1 MTKSKRA
8 EITCLIFGA
17 IYLATFITTQDFD
30 FMIISNV
37 FLAVSFAIGGNENE
51 TN

>member
-8 EITCLIFGA
+8 EITCWIFA
-17 IYLATFITTQDFD
+17 IIYLAIFITTQDFD

-37 FLAVSFAIGGNENE
+37 FLAASFAIGEGE
-51 TN
+51 